1 MKTEITREQW
11 LNSAVEVLKPIFTE
25 KGYVVPKVNVS
36 CGFPSTGKDRHIG
49 QCWAKETSEADINEI
64 FISPKLDDPIA
75 VLDTLVHE
83 LVHAVDNC
91 KNSHG
96 AVFKKIALSVGL
108 EGKMR
113 QAAAGEKLKARLKE
127 ITIPLGEYPHKKLKF
142 HIKIRTYKPRP
153 RARCKECGYEIN
165 VPKKWLHYNP
175 PMCPIHSIGMEK
187 IGFWESQED

>member
-1 MKTEITREQW
+1 METEITREQW

-25 KGYVVPKVNVS
+25 KGYIVPKVNVS

-49 QCWAKETSEADINEI
+49 QCWSKETSEADVNEI
-64 FISPKLDDPIA
+64 FISPKLDEPID
-75 VLDTLVHE
+75 VLDTLAHE

-96 AVFKKIALSVGL
+96 TEFKKIALSIGL

-127 ITIPLGEYPHKKLKF
+127 MAMALGEYPHKKLKF
-142 HIKIRTYKPRP
+142 HMKIRSYRPRP
-153 RARCKECGYEIN
+153 RAVCKDCGYQLNIQ
-165 VPKKWLHYNP
+165 KKWLHYGP
-175 PMCPIHSIGMEK
+175 PLCPVHKTEMEAIG
-187 IGFWESQED
+187 IWEED

>member
-1 MKTEITREQW
+1 MNKIQTREQW

-25 KGYVVPKVNVS
+25 KSYIIPKVNVS

-49 QCWAKETSEADINEI
+49 QCWSSESSEAEINEI

-96 AVFKKIALSVGL
+96 AEFKKIALSVGL

-113 QAAAGEKLKARLKE
+113 QAAAGEKLKEKLKKMSL
-127 ITIPLGEYPHKKLKF
+127 TLGEYPHKKLKF
-142 HIKIRTYKPRP
+142 HMKIKIYRPRP
-153 RARCKECGYEIN
+153 KARCKKCGYEIN
-165 VPKKWLHYNP
+165 VPKKWLHYAP
-175 PMCPIHSIGMEK
+175 PLCPIHIIEMDK
-187 IGFWESQED
+187 IGNWEEY

>member
-1 MKTEITREQW
+1 METEITREQW

-25 KGYVVPKVNVS
+25 KGYIVPKVNVS

-49 QCWAKETSEADINEI
+49 QCWSKETSEADVNEI
-64 FISPKLDDPIA
+64 FISPKLDDPVA

-96 AVFKKIALSVGL
+96 AEFKKIALSIGL

-113 QAAAGEKLKARLKE
+113 QAAAGEKLKARLRE
-127 ITIPLGEYPHKKLKF
+127 MAITLGEYPHKKLKF
-142 HIKIRTYKPRP
+142 HMKISAYRPRP
-153 RARCKECGYEIN
+153 RAVCKDCGYQLNIQ
-165 VPKKWLHYNP
+165 KKWLHYGTP
-175 PMCPIHSIGMEK
+175 LCPVHKTEMEAL
-187 IGFWESQED
+187 GNWDDF

>member
-1 MKTEITREQW
+1 METEITREQW

-25 KGYVVPKVNVS
+25 KGYIVPKVNVS

-49 QCWAKETSEADINEI
+49 QCWSKETSEADVNEI
-64 FISPKLDDPIA
+64 FISPKLDEPVD

-96 AVFKKIALSVGL
+96 AEFKKIALSIGL

-113 QAAAGEKLKARLKE
+113 QAAAGEKLKVRLKE
-127 ITIPLGEYPHKKLKF
+127 MATALGEYPHKKLKF
-142 HIKIRTYKPRP
+142 HMKIRSYRPRP
-153 RARCKECGYEIN
+153 RARCKECGYETGIL
-165 VPKKWLHYNP
+165 KKWMHIGAP
-175 PMCPIHSIGMEK
+175 ICPIHKSEMAQIGY
-187 IGFWESQED
+187 WNED

>member
-1 MKTEITREQW
+1 MKMELTREQW

-25 KGYVVPKVNVS
+25 KGHLVPKVNVS

-49 QCWAKETSEADINEI
+49 QCWAKETSEADVNEI
-64 FISPKLDDPIA
+64 FISPKLDDPVA

-108 EGKMR
+108 AGKMR

-127 ITIPLGEYPHKKLKF
+127 MAIALGEYPHKKLKF
-142 HIKIRTYKPRP
+142 YTKIPTYKPRP
-153 RARCKECGYEIN
+153 RAVCKDCGYQLNIQ
-165 VPKKWLHYNP
+165 KKWLHYGP
-175 PMCPIHSIGMEK
+175 PLCPIHKTEMEPLG
-187 IGFWESQED
+187 IWDIE